1 MRMIDHL
8 LYNPPS
14 QLQANWYN
22 ATDLLEKNAAAVV
35 GGVPTASIYGRLIGG
50 EVQAQHLPQPAPK
63 TIYQQPPQQQPQ
75 QLIPL
80 LQGPSAV
87 FHKQVTIVLGLQ
99 SHFCSTYFAL
109 FQ

>member
-1 MRMIDHL
+1 MKFSTRACFFVK
-8 LYNPPS
+8 
-14 QLQANWYN
+14 LQASWYN
-22 ATDLLEKNAAAVV
+22 ATDLLEKNATSVV

-63 TIYQQPPQQQPQ
+63 TIYQQQPQ

-87 FHKQVTIVLGLQ
+87 FHKHV
-99 SHFCSTYFAL
+99 STL
-109 FQ
+109 TTSSGCHS

>member
-1 MRMIDHL
+1 MDCVTATTRDL
-8 LYNPPS
+8 TDELFSYAKLYH
-14 QLQANWYN
+14 LQANWYN

-50 EVQAQHLPQPAPK
+50 EIQAQHLPQPAPK
-63 TIYQQPPQQQPQ
+63 TIYQQPHQQQPQ

-87 FHKQVTIVLGLQ
+87 FHKQV
-99 SHFCSTYFAL
+99 HF
-109 FQ
+109 